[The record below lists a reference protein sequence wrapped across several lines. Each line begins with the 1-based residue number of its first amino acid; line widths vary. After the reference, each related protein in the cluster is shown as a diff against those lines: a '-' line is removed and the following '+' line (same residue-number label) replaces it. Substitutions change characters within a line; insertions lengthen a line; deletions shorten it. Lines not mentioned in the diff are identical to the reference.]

1 VASPALPR
9 LVYRS
14 LLKALLEQNGWLSWG
29 RFEGLYADAAK
40 RVAARLG
47 GTPVSVSRSTYMR
60 WIAGESTP
68 EGLAQQ
74 VLEELFG
81 IGFELLMGPA
91 PDREIEL
98 PGVLKVTSRAAAM
111 LVDSKWSTSMLY
123 PTTPVAG
130 VDGSWHLDGVDLL
143 DPTSVAVQMYEATD
157 HPDDDVVAIGPADYP
172 HVRQFVRPTRRA
184 LLLASVKE
192 RRDGGGEGSLYLLDA
207 AHARRLLAP
216 ERPVE
221 LIPIPTAYRLD
232 DLTFAVVQGLIS
244 ADNALGADDRLLD
257 AEEQGLEQHL
267 QRERTVYAR
276 EAVPGLSQVGAAWLG
291 SRFCSRHA
299 LRWLTKN
306 GAPSALWSRAQI
318 GEEVLPLLLFRQ
330 QHQFIDEFTKLA
342 AGGDEQ
348 PGVVLCVPEDVVAA
362 SPLYQRILFFLA
374 LAWLEMRGLVTWVCG
389 EPEYAKSDEFVLVPG
404 EQAVIGTWMR
414 AKDNIWSADVAVR
427 KAQVRDFDLSV
438 RHARAHS
445 VTQGGSSHA
454 RLRAAV
460 EYLGLEQTW
469 GTLPRRCAE
478 LGAYGTVDMLQSRS
492 RLIALD
498 EVDRALRYVGG
509 LGSA

>member
-1 VASPALPR
+1 
-9 LVYRS
+9 
-14 LLKALLEQNGWLSWG
+14 
-29 RFEGLYADAAK
+29 
-40 RVAARLG
+40 
-47 GTPVSVSRSTYMR
+47 M
-60 WIAGESTP
+60 
-68 EGLAQQ
+68 
-74 VLEELFG
+74 
-81 IGFELLMGPA
+81 
-91 PDREIEL
+91 
-98 PGVLKVTSRAAAM
+98 
-111 LVDSKWSTSMLY
+111 
-123 PTTPVAG
+123 
-130 VDGSWHLDGVDLL
+130 
-143 DPTSVAVQMYEATD
+143 
-157 HPDDDVVAIGPADYP
+157 
-172 HVRQFVRPTRRA
+172 
-184 LLLASVKE
+184 LLASVKE